1 MDYLIQGSEVHV
13 DMFDDR
19 MEIYSPGAMP
29 EGRLIQNMD
38 LDNIPSIRRNP
49 VIADIFTQLGYME
62 RKGSGM
68 GKIIYPPRAL
78 PYFTERMLPVFF
90 SDRAQFSVAFPNI
103 VKIWLEEHPDIE
115 AKFDVTQDATQETDL
130 DQWIEYQIAANP
142 KITTYELA
150 ELSGKTSRTIK
161 RHLVKLPHIRF
172 IGSVYSGH
180 WEIYKK

>member
-1 MDYLIQGSEVHV
+1 MEVITNALAHRDYLIQGSEVHV

-68 GKIIYPPRAL
+68 GKIIFR
-78 PYFTERMLPVFF
+78 
-90 SDRAQFSVAFPNI
+90 
-103 VKIWLEEHPDIE
+103 
-115 AKFDVTQDATQETDL
+115 
-130 DQWIEYQIAANP
+130 
-142 KITTYELA
+142 
-150 ELSGKTSRTIK
+150 
-161 RHLVKLPHIRF
+161 
-172 IGSVYSGH
+172 SGH
-180 WEIYKK
+180 CHISQNECSLSFSRIGHNSV

>member
-1 MDYLIQGSEVHV
+1 MEVITNALAHMDYLIQGSEVHV

-68 GKIIYPPRAL
+68 GKIIY
-78 PYFTERMLPVFF
+78 
-90 SDRAQFSVAFPNI
+90 
-103 VKIWLEEHPDIE
+103 H
-115 AKFDVTQDATQETDL
+115 
-130 DQWIEYQIAANP
+130 
-142 KITTYELA
+142 
-150 ELSGKTSRTIK
+150 RTNAPC
-161 RHLVKLPHIRF
+161 LFL
-172 IGSVYSGH
+172 G
-180 WEIYKK
+180 

>member
-1 MDYLIQGSEVHV
+1 
-13 DMFDDR
+13 
-19 MEIYSPGAMP
+19 MP

-68 GKIIYPPRAL
+68 GKIIYPLRAL

-90 SDRAQFSVAFPNI
+90 SDRAQFSVTFPNI
-103 VKIWLEEHPDIE
+103 VKIWLEEHHDIE
-115 AKFDVTQDATQETDL
+115 AKFDVTQDVTQETDL

-172 IGSVYSGH
+172 IGSGYSGH
-180 WEIYKK
+180 WEIDKK